1 MNIQQANEC
10 LEQVVKDIRVPKKK
24 YEEAREHYNGVA
36 SWLDSG
42 EELKP
47 LDILV
52 FPQGSFAQQTAIRP
66 IEGND
71 YDVDLV
77 CLLRQGEERLTPAQV
92 KMLVGRRLLDPKGQ
106 YRDKVDPAGGGRRC
120 WTIKYAENKNF
131 HLDILPAVP
140 DRERRRDQTGQWNDL
155 AIKATDRM
163 MFNAADPWT
172 YSNPQGFAKW
182 LAKQGQFKLAGNIT
196 RGHRELTAE
205 VDPFPNRE
213 RINPVQGAIQ
223 ILKRDRDSK
232 WKTDKDKPI
241 SVIITTIVGQ
251 VAGDG
256 REGRG
261 IAELL
266 KEICVDGKW
275 QEVVE
280 CRQEKWWVQNPV
292 HEREN
297 FADKWQEKPRKQE
310 IFMRWMGEM
319 RETMKELLVTSRA
332 SNARRTIEAW
342 VTTGVAA
349 SICTTYGIRAIGDGG
364 TGGGSGNQS
373 GIHRPYEPKAPTVK
387 SSGSR

>member
-1 MNIQQANEC
+1 MARTHVDHGDIAGFAQDRLNLPRERANEHRA
-10 LEQVVKDIRVPKKK
+10 Q
-24 YEEAREHYNGVA
+24 ARRLREKLDGYLNEHPG
-36 SWLDSG
+36 
-42 EELKP
+42 
-47 LDILV
+47 
-52 FPQGSFAQQTAIRP
+52 FT
-66 IEGND
+66 
-71 YDVDLV
+71 
-77 CLLRQGEERLTPAQV
+77 LR
-92 KMLVGRRLLDPKGQ
+92 KMLLSG
-106 YRDKVDPAGGGRRC
+106 
-120 WTIKYAENKNF
+120 
-131 HLDILPAVP
+131 
-140 DRERRRDQTGQWNDL
+140 
-155 AIKATDRM
+155 
-163 MFNAADPWT
+163 
-172 YSNPQGFAKW
+172 S
-182 LAKQGQFKLAGNIT
+182 LAKG
-196 RGHRELTAE
+196 TALRSLNDID
-205 VDPFPNRE
+205 V
-213 RINPVQGAIQ
+213 VCY
-223 ILKRDRDSK
+223 SK

-349 SICTTYGIRAIGDGG
+349 SICTTYGIRAVGDGG